1 MQRNFQMLDTNGVT
15 LRTVVEGDG
24 PLVVLLH
31 GWPQC
36 WYLWRHQIDPL
47 VAAGY
52 RVAVPDL
59 RGYGGS
65 SCPPDVADYNIR
77 TLAADI
83 AGLAPALGY
92 DSFKLIGHDWGCLVA
107 WNTALLHEDVV
118 SAVMGLSVPF
128 WRLGPAAIDPPGM
141 DDRFWYIRYF
151 QEGAST
157 DADFEANLR
166 DVLHA
171 VYYCASADAP
181 PGSFMQQL
189 NFPRGSRIL
198 EAMPSPPGTMPA
210 WLSDADLDYYVEQ
223 FRISGFRGPN
233 NFYRNIPTNNS
244 ITPELENKRFTQP
257 AAFAAGE
264 FDVGLEF
271 DPDWRPRLLAAFDDM
286 RFDAIIAGAGHWVQ
300 MEQPARTTELM
311 LRFLA
316 EC

>member
-128 WRLGPAAIDPPGM
+128 WRLGPEAIDPPGM

-166 DVLHA
+166 EVLYA

-181 PGSFMQQL
+181 PGSFTQQL

-198 EAMPSPPGTMPA
+198 EALPSPPAVMPA
-210 WLSDADLDYYVEQ
+210 WLSSADLDYYVEQ
-223 FRISGFRGPN
+223 FRVSGFRGPN

-271 DPDWRPRLLAAFDDM
+271 DPNWRPRLLAAFEDM

-300 MEQPARTTELM
+300 MEQPARTTELI
-311 LRFLA
+311 LGFLA